1 MKLRSRSALAKC
13 GLILLQRAGG
23 FLLLRLQHLDAG
35 DGRRHPCL
43 ARLHG
48 GDGLIVVGLRLLQR
62 GPAVDLPCCQFLLA
76 FQFEVGAG
84 GTRPGGGEL
93 RLGLVDRGLL
103 GDDLPAETVNGGL
116 LDGDLVARGLDGE
129 AIIAI
134 IDAHDDIAGRDV
146 GVVLHRDLGDI
157 T

>member
-1 MKLRSRSALAKC
+1 LTR
-13 GLILLQRAGG
+13 
-23 FLLLRLQHLDAG
+23 
-35 DGRRHPCL
+35 
-43 ARLHG
+43 
-48 GDGLIVVGLRLLQR
+48 
-62 GPAVDLPCCQFLLA
+62 CQFLLA
-76 FQFEVGAG
+76 FQFEVCARG
-84 GTRPGGGEL
+84 GRPGGGEL
-93 RLGLVDRGLL
+93 RLGLSDRGLL

-116 LDGDLVARGLDGE
+116 LDDDLVARGLDGE